1 MDIAVDLLSAFEQS
15 DFMGKAIVVFLLC
28 ISGISW
34 AIVIYK
40 WFTFKLVKLEEAYF
54 FKNYYKN
61 PRERAEIFMNIVNYK
76 TAPVAVIF
84 QHVFSEYW
92 LKKRKKLPMDISHFQ
107 TMIENQIERR
117 IHSLQKHLIVLG
129 TTANV
134 SPLIGLFGTVWGILG
149 VFQKLGLLG
158 SAELVTLAP
167 GISTALL
174 TTIVGLFAAVP
185 AVYFYNKFN
194 RTVEDI
200 LVGTEIFSADL
211 LNWLGQELGQKV
223 PAKAKELQEEEGE
236 ENVEEE
242 FSQS

>member
-15 DFMGKAIVVFLLC
+15 DFMGKAIVVFLLI
-28 ISGISW
+28 ISGLSW

-40 WFTFKLVKLEEAYF
+40 WFTFKLVKLEEAFF
-54 FKNYYKN
+54 FKNYYKE
-61 PRERAEIFMNIVNYK
+61 PEKRAEVFMNVVNYK
-76 TAPVAVIF
+76 TAPVAIIF
-84 QHVFSEYW
+84 QNVFADYW
-92 LKKRKKLPMDISHFQ
+92 LKKRRNMKLEISHFK
-107 TMIENQIERR
+107 TAIENQIERR
-117 IHSLQKHLIVLG
+117 IHALQKHLIILG

-174 TTIVGLFAAVP
+174 TTIVGLFTAVP

-194 RTVEDI
+194 RVVEDV
-200 LVGTEIFSADL
+200 LVGTEIFGADL
-211 LNWLGQELGQKV
+211 LNWLSSELDQEIPV
-223 PAKAKELQEEEGE
+223 PEFS
-236 ENVEEE
+236 ENVPGNNDVKEKL
-242 FSQS
+242 S

>member
-1 MDIAVDLLSAFEQS
+1 MDIAVDLLSAFDQS

-28 ISGISW
+28 VSGLSW
-34 AIVIYK
+34 AIVVYK
-40 WFTFKLVKLEEAYF
+40 WFTFKMVKLEESF
-54 FKNYYKN
+54 FFRNYYKN
-61 PRERAEIFMNIVNYK
+61 PENRAEIFMNVVNYK

-84 QHVFSEYW
+84 QNIFSEYW
-92 LKKRKKLPMDISHFQ
+92 LKKRRNIRMDIAHFQ
-107 TMIENQIERR
+107 TAIENQIDRR
-117 IHSLQKHLIVLG
+117 INALQKHLIILA
-129 TTANV
+129 TTANI

-194 RTVEDI
+194 RTIEDI
-200 LVGTEIFSADL
+200 LVGTETFGADL
-211 LNWLGQELGQKV
+211 LNWLSRDLGQDV
-223 PAKAKELQEEEGE
+223 PGPVETHKEREDED
-236 ENVEEE
+236 VEAT
-242 FSQS
+242 FS